1 MKNGCIK
8 YVKLMKM
15 SIIKELNKISEN
27 MYGEFGFSTLNEE
40 EMENVLVSYQLL
52 KGFEEESQTKYD

>member
-8 YVKLMKM
+8 YVKQMKM

-40 EMENVLVSYQLL
+40 EMENVLHFSF
-52 KGFEEESQTKYD
+52 GN

>member
-1 MKNGCIK
+1 
-8 YVKLMKM
+8 MKM